1 MSGPTTSKPTIKS
14 LTAEVTSLKEQ
25 LKDVVLLRLQVQE
38 LEDIGN
44 PPKPSRSRFT
54 QSKL

>member
-1 MSGPTTSKPTIKS
+1 MTGPTTSKPTIKS